1 MLIRSFLWLDF
12 LFSEIFGLNR
22 NTSYISKMKDKK
34 IKEKRVVKSYKV
46 PLSIYDKC
54 DKKAKKK
61 KTTVANLLEDY
72 LYDFAE

>member
-1 MLIRSFLWLDF
+1 
-12 LFSEIFGLNR
+12 
-22 NTSYISKMKDKK
+22 MKDKK